1 MSQYYCS
8 SICKERP
15 RKYVLYKQGTDILLR
30 ALRYLKLEADAV
42 QSHFDIS
49 KLTALPKL
57 KIL

>member
-1 MSQYYCS
+1 VS
-8 SICKERP
+8 
-15 RKYVLYKQGTDILLR
+15 YKQGTGILLSG
-30 ALRYLKLEADAV
+30 LRYLKPEADAG

>member
-1 MSQYYCS
+1 MS
-8 SICKERP
+8 
-15 RKYVLYKQGTDILLR
+15 YKQGTAILLR
-30 ALRYLKLEADAV
+30 ALRFLKQEAGAG